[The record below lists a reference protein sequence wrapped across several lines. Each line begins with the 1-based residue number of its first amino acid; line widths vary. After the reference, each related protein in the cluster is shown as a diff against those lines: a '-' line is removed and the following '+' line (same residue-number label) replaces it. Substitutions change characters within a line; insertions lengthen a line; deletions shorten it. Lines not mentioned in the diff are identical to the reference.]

1 MKLYYITRVNIPSQ
15 AAQSIQISSMCE
27 AFNNEKIEFKLIS
40 TLNRENINLQKN
52 FNWDKIKLVTR
63 FKYLEFVVKS
73 FFRVLKEKP
82 THIFTRDIVVG
93 FLLSFLNVK
102 VAYEAHKEPKTKT
115 AHIMIKLLK
124 NKKNFKLI
132 TISNALKKY
141 YIKEYDYLD
150 KKIFDYH
157 DAVFIEK
164 YDIYRKISKKDLRK
178 ELGLPLEK
186 TIVTHTGSLYKGN
199 DALLFENVIKN
210 FPNLLF
216 VQVGGN
222 EQNIQKYKDYYSNYK
237 NIIFVGHQN
246 NETLIKYQIS
256 SDLLFYALTKSNEL
270 WWCTSPL
277 KIFEYM
283 ATGIPILSSNIGSV
297 FEVLN
302 EYNSIPFDP
311 EDEQSII
318 NGVNLFLTD
327 KELVF
332 DRAKTALKEVR
343 KKYTWEKRVS
353 SILNYI
359 EKYGSEL

>member
-1 MKLYYITRVNIPSQ
+1 MNLYYITRVNIPSQ

-40 TLNRENINLQKN
+40 TLNRENINLQKK

-141 YIKEYDYLD
+141 YIKEYNYLD

-164 YDIYRKISKKDLRK
+164 YDIYRNVSKKDLRK

-186 TIVTHTGSLYKGN
+186 TIVIHTGSLYPGRG
-199 DALLFENVIKN
+199 AEHFETIIKH
-210 FPNLLF
+210 FKEILF
-216 VQVGGN
+216 VQVGGTSF
-222 EQNIQKYKDYYSNYK
+222 NIKNQYK
-237 NIIFVGHQN
+237 NCLYF
-246 NETLIKYQIS
+246 
-256 SDLLFYALTKSNEL
+256 
-270 WWCTSPL
+270 
-277 KIFEYM
+277 
-283 ATGIPILSSNIGSV
+283 
-297 FEVLN
+297 
-302 EYNSIPFDP
+302 
-311 EDEQSII
+311 
-318 NGVNLFLTD
+318 
-327 KELVF
+327 
-332 DRAKTALKEVR
+332 
-343 KKYTWEKRVS
+343 S
-353 SILNYI
+353 SI
-359 EKYGSEL
+359 K